1 MLPVPHTPVTSAP
14 SALAIWTA
22 MVPTPPE
29 APLTR
34 TRVPAL
40 TRATS
45 RMATRAASPH
55 ITDAAASVNE
65 SPAGFL
71 GELGRRRGGVL
82 REGAGRAPVDP
93 KTSSPGARSV
103 TCWPTACTT
112 PAMSLPRTGRLGRR
126 SPMPGRMMYGVPAT
140 VAQSGVLTLVAR
152 TRTRTS
158 PAPIDGTAVSAS
170 RSTRSGAP

>member
-45 RMATRAASPH
+45 RTATRAASPH

-71 GELGRRRGGVL
+71 ASWAA
-82 REGAGRAPVDP
+82 GAAAYCAKAPARSLVDP
-93 KTSSPGARSV
+93 NTSSPGARSV

-112 PAMSLPRTGRLGRR
+112 PAMSLPRTGRLAGATRC
-126 SPMPGRMMYGVPAT
+126 PGA
-140 VAQSGVLTLVAR
+140 
-152 TRTRTS
+152 
-158 PAPIDGTAVSAS
+158 
-170 RSTRSGAP
+170 